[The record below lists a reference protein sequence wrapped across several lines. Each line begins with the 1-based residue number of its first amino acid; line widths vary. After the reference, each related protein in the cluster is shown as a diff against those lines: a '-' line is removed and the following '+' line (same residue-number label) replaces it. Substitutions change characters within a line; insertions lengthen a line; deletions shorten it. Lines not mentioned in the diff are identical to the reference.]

1 MKIKEPVLS
10 QPKHQKLALAT
21 DEELLSHYRT
31 TGHSEYFGELY
42 RRYIPLVYG
51 LCLKY
56 FQHAVKAQDAVMQLY
71 EDLSEKLNRYD
82 VKVFR
87 TWLYSVAKNHCLQ
100 ELRKEKHEIFV
111 DFDVQNMESD
121 MILHLFDEGR
131 DEEQFEALQKCM
143 EQLPEAQRVS
153 ISKFFLEEL
162 SYADI
167 ADATGYQLKSVKSHI
182 QNGKRNLKICIE
194 KQICQ

>member
-1 MKIKEPVLS
+1 MS
-10 QPKHQKLALAT
+10 QPKYQKLLVAT
-21 DEELLSHYRT
+21 DEELLSLFRS

-56 FQHAVKAQDAVMQLY
+56 LKHAEKAQDAVMQLY
-71 EDLSEKLNRYD
+71 EDLSEKLTRYD
-82 VKVFR
+82 IKVFR

-111 DFDVQNMESD
+111 DFDHYIMESD
-121 MILHLFDEGR
+121 MILHLFDEGH
-131 DEEQFEALQKCM
+131 DEERFEALQKCM
-143 EQLPEAQRVS
+143 EQLPELQRVS
-153 ISKFFLEEL
+153 ISKFFMEEM

-167 ADATGYQLKSVKSHI
+167 ADATGYRLKSVKSHI

-194 KQICQ
+194 KQISQ

>member
-1 MKIKEPVLS
+1 MLS
-10 QPKHQKLALAT
+10 LSKYQKCSGAT
-21 DEELLSHYRT
+21 DEELMSLYRT

-42 RRYIPLVYG
+42 ARYIPLVYG

-56 FQHAVKAQDAVMQLY
+56 MQHAEKAQDAVMQLY
-71 EDLSEKLNRYD
+71 EDLYGKLNRYD

-100 ELRKEKHEIFV
+100 ELRKEKHEIPV
-111 DFDVQNMESD
+111 DFDVQIMESD

-131 DEEQFEALQKCM
+131 DEERYEALQKCM
-143 EQLPEAQRVS
+143 EQLPEPQRVS
-153 ISKFFLEEL
+153 ISKFFTDEM

-167 ADATGYQLKSVKSHI
+167 ADATGYHLKSVKSHI

-194 KQICQ
+194 KQISQ

>member
-1 MKIKEPVLS
+1 LS
-10 QPKHQKLALAT
+10 QPKYQKLLVAT
-21 DEELLSHYRT
+21 DEELLSLFRS

-42 RRYIPLVYG
+42 RRYILLVYG

-56 FQHAVKAQDAVMQLY
+56 LKHAEKAQDAVMQLY
-71 EDLSEKLNRYD
+71 EDLSEKLTRYD
-82 VKVFR
+82 IKVFR

-111 DFDVQNMESD
+111 DFDHYIMESD
-121 MILHLFDEGR
+121 MILHLFDEGH
-131 DEEQFEALQKCM
+131 DEERFEALQKCM
-143 EQLPEAQRVS
+143 EQLPELQRVS
-153 ISKFFLEEL
+153 ISKFFMEEM

-167 ADATGYQLKSVKSHI
+167 ADATGYRLKSVKSHI

-194 KQICQ
+194 KQISQ

>member
-1 MKIKEPVLS
+1 MTV
-10 QPKHQKLALAT
+10 AT
-21 DEELLSHYRT
+21 DDELLSLYRS

-56 FQHAVKAQDAVMQLY
+56 LQHAEKAQDAVMQLY
-71 EDLSEKLNRYD
+71 VNLSEKLNRYD
-82 VKVFR
+82 VMVFR

-100 ELRKEKHEIFV
+100 ELRKEKHEISV

-121 MILHLFDEGR
+121 MILHLFDEGH
-131 DEEQFEALQKCM
+131 DEERYEALQKCM
-143 EQLPEAQRVS
+143 EHLPERQRVS
-153 ISKFFLEEL
+153 ISKFFMEEM

-167 ADATGYQLKSVKSHI
+167 ADATGYELKSVKSHI

-194 KQICQ
+194 KQISQ

>member
-1 MKIKEPVLS
+1 MLNL
-10 QPKHQKLALAT
+10 PKYQKLTLAT
-21 DEELLSHYRT
+21 DEELLLLFRT

-42 RRYIPLVYG
+42 GRYIPLVYG

-56 FQHAVKAQDAVMQLY
+56 LQHAEKAQDAVMQLY
-71 EDLSEKLNRYD
+71 ENLSGRLNRYEIN
-82 VKVFR
+82 VFR

-100 ELRKEKHEIFV
+100 ELRKTKHEISV
-111 DFDVQNMESD
+111 DFDFQDMESD

-143 EQLPEAQRVS
+143 EQLPEPQRVS
-153 ISKFFLEEL
+153 ISKFFMEEM

-167 ADATGYQLKSVKSHI
+167 ADATGYHLKSIKSHI

-194 KQICQ
+194 KQLSQ